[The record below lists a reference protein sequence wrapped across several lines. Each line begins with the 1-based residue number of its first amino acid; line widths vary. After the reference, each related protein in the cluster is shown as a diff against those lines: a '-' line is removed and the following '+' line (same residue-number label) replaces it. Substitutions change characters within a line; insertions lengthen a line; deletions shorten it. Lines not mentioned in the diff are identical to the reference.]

1 VRGGRER
8 RYRTRTA
15 GRAEWEH
22 EDPRVAVRAV
32 SAEVARRAAAST
44 SESWRLIGDAELW
57 VDGAAWDDAVKRI
70 ADALEDLHTAARP
83 PRTPETLHVSATAM
97 LVALDA
103 DRTEKP

>member
-1 VRGGRER
+1 
-8 RYRTRTA
+8 
-15 GRAEWEH
+15 
-22 EDPRVAVRAV
+22 VRAV

-57 VDGAAWDDAVKRI
+57 VDGAAWNDAVKRI